1 MFGVQRSATI
11 GVSAAFLLLSLGL
24 FARGDEA
31 TPAAAA
37 AKPTKNSAAA
47 PAKSK
52 PRLSQEMTALRDQVR
67 QQLAAAQKQT
77 FNTRQNSATE
87 ILSVCLAF
95 GCDGEVS
102 SEGPDGR
109 RINGIACLC
118 YNYPC
123 QGFELLGSYKKYPA
137 ARIGYG
143 YQEHPGE
150 FLAMLA
156 MSRVAGSYSVHL
168 GRQNYKVADLV
179 EAEKLA
185 CRSGS
190 DMSLKLIGLAHYVA
204 ELEWKN
210 DLGETWSIER
220 MINDELD
227 QPTATA
233 SDGGLNRLLGIS
245 YAVARRAKS
254 GRPLEGVYKRA
265 QKYITQCQEYALR
278 QQNGDGTWGPYFL
291 AARAAG
297 AESLSDLRSTGY
309 VLEWLALS
317 LPEAKLTDPHIVSA
331 VESVLRLVGSQR
343 YQWNAPSLSTREI
356 VSLEH
361 ALHALVIYDQR
372 AFAPF
377 DAAEKPAAER
387 QSATADSRI
396 DEPQSR

>member
-1 MFGVQRSATI
+1 MFGVQRSVTI
-11 GVSAAFLLLSLGL
+11 GASAAFLLVSVGL

-31 TPAAAA
+31 TPTAAA
-37 AKPTKNSAAA
+37 AKSAKSSAAA

-67 QQLAAAQKQT
+67 QQLTAAQKQT

-95 GCDGEVS
+95 GCDSEVS
-102 SEGPDGR
+102 SEGSDGR

-156 MSRVAGSYSVHL
+156 MSRVAGSYSIHV
-168 GRQNYKVADLV
+168 GRQTYKVADLV

-190 DMSLKLIGLAHYVA
+190 DMSLKLIGLAHYVT
-204 ELEWKN
+204 EPEWKN

-220 MINDELD
+220 MVDDELD

-233 SDGGLNRLLGIS
+233 SDGGLNRLLGVS
-245 YAVARRAKS
+245 YAVARRAKT
-254 GRPLEGVYKRA
+254 GRPLEGAYKRA
-265 QKYITQCQEYALR
+265 QKYVAQCQEYALQ

-291 AARAAG
+291 AARTAG
-297 AESLSDLRSTGY
+297 TESLSDLRSTGY

-317 LPEAKLTDPHIVSA
+317 LPDEKLTDPHIVSA
-331 VESVLRLVGSQR
+331 VESILRLVGSQR
-343 YQWNAPSLSTREI
+343 YQWNTPSLSTQEI
-356 VSLEH
+356 VSLQH

-377 DAAEKPAAER
+377 DAAEKQP
-387 QSATADSRI
+387 ATAASRT
-396 DEPQSR
+396 DELQSR